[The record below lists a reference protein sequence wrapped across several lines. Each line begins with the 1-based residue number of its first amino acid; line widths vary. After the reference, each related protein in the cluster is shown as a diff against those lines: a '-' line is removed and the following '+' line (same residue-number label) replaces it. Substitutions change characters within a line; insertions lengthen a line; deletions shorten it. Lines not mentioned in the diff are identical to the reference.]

1 MKRVFF
7 VLCFYACAA
16 TLDASERGYAPS
28 ETLSICIP
36 SSSRSQPFLD
46 NDEIPSAP
54 VLHPTRPDTM
64 RSSSPIVQFT
74 EKPIFH
80 TTLTTHDDQHVLE
93 DLFPRFITIRT
104 PNDFD
109 THMWY
114 EGEFQKI
121 NTFYCINTYN
131 NAYLPR
137 IIKINDS
144 LYYDLCTGTWYS
156 SISECSKAIRNESQ
170 TLTHDE
176 NPDIE

>member
-7 VLCFYACAA
+7 VLCFYACTA

-28 ETLSICIP
+28 DTPSICIP
-36 SSSRSQPFLD
+36 SSPRLQPFLD

-54 VLHPTRPDTM
+54 VLHPTRPDAM

-80 TTLTTHDDQHVLE
+80 TTLPTHDDQHVSENLILRKP
-93 DLFPRFITIRT
+93 D
-104 PNDFD
+104 DFD
-109 THMWY
+109 NQMWR
-114 EGEFQKI
+114 EGQFQKI
-121 NTFYCINTYN
+121 NTFYCKDTYN
-131 NAYLPR
+131 KVYLPR
-137 IIKINDS
+137 IIKVNDS

-176 NPDIE
+176 NPETE